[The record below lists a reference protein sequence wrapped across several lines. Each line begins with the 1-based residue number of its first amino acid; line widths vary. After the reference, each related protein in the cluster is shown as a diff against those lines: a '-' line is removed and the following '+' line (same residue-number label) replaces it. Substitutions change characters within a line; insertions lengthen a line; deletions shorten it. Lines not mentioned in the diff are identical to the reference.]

1 MLLNGPG
8 YATTLFVL
16 LQKDVSILQT
26 CLHSCHQRKE
36 KKNKILM
43 ALPQS
48 NITFLEVG
56 WRKSWFAHG
65 CWTQLERWT
74 WNLNVKLN
82 DFSFLFIP
90 VWNKL
95 NNKTLFPNEFYKT
108 SFKNATIL
116 LEFLF
121 ALSQS
126 FLFFFFHLI
135 FIFILLLLYI
145 KFCTASH
152 KKAFSMGLCFMLF
165 YYILFLF
172 LWLILL
178 MQHRINKV
186 SDLKK
191 VFY

>member
-26 CLHSCHQRKE
+26 CLQSCHQRKE

-126 FLFFFFHLI
+126 FLFLSLNFYFYFITVVYQILHCLTQKGLQYGPVLHVI
-135 FIFILLLLYI
+135 LLYTVFIFMTY
-145 KFCTASH
+145 TADVT
-152 KKAFSMGLCFMLF
+152 
-165 YYILFLF
+165 
-172 LWLILL
+172 
-178 MQHRINKV
+178 QNQ
-186 SDLKK
+186 
-191 VFY
+191 

>member
-26 CLHSCHQRKE
+26 CMHSCHQRKE

-65 CWTQLERWT
+65 CWTQPERWT

-121 ALSQS
+121 APSQS

-135 FIFILLLLYI
+135 FIVLLLYI

-178 MQHRINKV
+178 M
-186 SDLKK
+186 
-191 VFY
+191 